1 MSYKDVCRDVC
12 RNVGHM
18 SRHVHRFM
26 HGHEYEGVYGHA
38 HRQTTT
44 IMANRKYTLSSLQPE
59 ARVAS
64 FPLAHSTSHDA
75 FELLTVALPWLY
87 VRNSFPIVS
96 RNCTFSPLSRTSAV
110 RCDRTYSIRS
120 CLHTYS
126 CICTCVRARTRVCAC
141 IHTHI
146 RIHIYKQ
153 HKANMPVHTCVSSN
167 G

>member
-59 ARVAS
+59 TRVAS
-64 FPLAHSTSHDA
+64 FLIAHSTSHDA

-87 VRNSFPIVS
+87 VRNSFPFFMVS
-96 RNCTFSPLSRTSAV
+96 CSCTFSTLSRTSAV
-110 RCDRTYSIRS
+110 RCDRTYSIYAGM
-120 CLHTYS
+120 HAHM
-126 CICTCVRARTRVCAC
+126 RARTHVCAR
-141 IHTHI
+141 IHTHV
-146 RIHIYKQ
+146 RIHVYIQ
-153 HKANMPVHTCVSSN
+153 QKANMPMHTCVSSN